1 MATTNPDGTLSKLTA
16 DERKKIDKER
26 ANYFKGSISVMVIYG
41 TFILGLALIGIFS
54 PTGKQF
60 IFEENFAFTATFIGG
75 TLIVIMLLVIQLLS
89 YKPPKKDIISTDA
102 LSCPDYWTLKKST
115 SEMKGFMNAP
125 VKNWG
130 EYYCEAPT
138 SMVGIG
144 TTTLYGIGTATP
156 LDKNYTDM
164 IDKFNYVGGLNTG
177 GLVNSSIQMK
187 CNRIFPDYMNYED
200 EKAYPDKPN
209 TLRCKFIE
217 KCSENQQDK
226 ISWSSVCPS

>member
-54 PTGKQF
+54 PSGKQF
-60 IFEENFAFTATFIGG
+60 IFEQNFAFTSTFIGG
-75 TLIVIMLLVIQLLS
+75 TLIVIMLLIIQLLS
-89 YKPPKKDIISTDA
+89 YKPPRKDVVRTDA
-102 LSCPDYWTLKKST
+102 LSCPDYWVLKKT
-115 SEMKGFMNAP
+115 TPQMKNQINKP
-125 VKNWG
+125 VQNWS
-130 EYYCEAPT
+130 EYYCEAP
-138 SMVGIG
+138 SFMVGIG
-144 TTTLYGIGTATP
+144 TTNLLGTGTATT
-156 LDKNYTDM
+156 LDKNYSGM
-164 IDKFNYVGGLNTG
+164 IEKFNYVGGLTTG
-177 GLVNSSIQMK
+177 GLVDSSVQMK

-217 KCSENQQDK
+217 KCSENQKDK